1 MTEEIKQIQEQFN
14 EVIAYS
20 QTGITAPKTDDLFQ
34 RWLEA
39 KRDIIEAFG
48 GKLIVEYPETVTFT
62 LTEAE
67 KQQRVEDFCQMV
79 ARMSSAD
86 LVNFIKTNSE
96 GFFNNQVMFQFNS
109 DALKIP
115 KGMKLVK
122 AFKFF
127 ESDPDV
133 LSKIQ
138 SAASMLIQE
147 NCVSGRLCLSVH
159 PLDYLSASENNHNWR
174 SCHALDGD
182 YRSGNLSYMVDSST
196 IMCYIKTKDN
206 EILPNFPDTV
216 PWNSKKWRVFLFL
229 SDDWKA
235 LFAGRQY
242 PFSSFEGMNFVK
254 DKMLPKYGLG
264 HYQAWIEASLNTVT
278 NQLTQEPLRTRYPY
292 IILGGYIRP
301 IHQVIINKPGSL
313 QFNDL
318 LSSSSYVP
326 MYTHVDNSDGL
337 FTYPN
342 GFTAHCDTTVSIGGS
357 VKCLRCGCEDIELSG
372 TMMCTQCEL
381 RYGDCVDDSIEI
393 CPCCGERYLYDDGV
407 YIQSL
412 DAVICPDCA
421 DNSCSRC
428 DICGE
433 LYPDGDLLYDEIK
446 DRKICVDCRD
456 WEIEQQYLNAEYE
469 RERL

>member
-79 ARMSSAD
+79 ARMSSTD

-216 PWNSKKWRVFLFL
+216 PWN
-229 SDDWKA
+229 
-235 LFAGRQY
+235 
-242 PFSSFEGMNFVK
+242 
-254 DKMLPKYGLG
+254 
-264 HYQAWIEASLNTVT
+264 
-278 NQLTQEPLRTRYPY
+278 
-292 IILGGYIRP
+292 
-301 IHQVIINKPGSL
+301 
-313 QFNDL
+313 
-318 LSSSSYVP
+318 
-326 MYTHVDNSDGL
+326 
-337 FTYPN
+337 
-342 GFTAHCDTTVSIGGS
+342 
-357 VKCLRCGCEDIELSG
+357 
-372 TMMCTQCEL
+372 
-381 RYGDCVDDSIEI
+381 
-393 CPCCGERYLYDDGV
+393 
-407 YIQSL
+407 
-412 DAVICPDCA
+412 
-421 DNSCSRC
+421 
-428 DICGE
+428 
-433 LYPDGDLLYDEIK
+433 
-446 DRKICVDCRD
+446 
-456 WEIEQQYLNAEYE
+456 
-469 RERL
+469 

>member
-182 YRSGNLSYMVDSST
+182 YRSGNLSYMVDSIT
-196 IMCYIKTKDN
+196 IIFYIKTKVN
-206 EILPNFPDTV
+206 EILHNFPDTV

-235 LFAGRQY
+235 IFAGRQY

-264 HYQAWIEASLNTVT
+264 HYQDWIEASLNTVT

-318 LSSSSYVP
+318 LSSYSYVH
-326 MYTHVDNSDGL
+326 MYPHVDN
-337 FTYPN
+337 
-342 GFTAHCDTTVSIGGS
+342 
-357 VKCLRCGCEDIELSG
+357 
-372 TMMCTQCEL
+372 
-381 RYGDCVDDSIEI
+381 
-393 CPCCGERYLYDDGV
+393 
-407 YIQSL
+407 
-412 DAVICPDCA
+412 
-421 DNSCSRC
+421 
-428 DICGE
+428 
-433 LYPDGDLLYDEIK
+433 
-446 DRKICVDCRD
+446 
-456 WEIEQQYLNAEYE
+456 
-469 RERL
+469 